1 MLSDIKD
8 LKPDSSGGA
17 AEDGDGQAFHYPPA
31 ISAGYLVRSAHRAFQ
46 RALENRIAP
55 RGVTRGQ
62 WYFLRVLW
70 EEDGL
75 TQRELSAR
83 TGMTEP
89 TTVVALNSMEKADL
103 IRRVRSNEDRR
114 KMHVHLTDKGKRIR
128 GALLPLAKEV
138 NDLSTEGVS
147 AKDMEAFRR
156 ALRQMVD
163 NLEKAKR

>member
-1 MLSDIKD
+1 MLSDIKN
-8 LKPDSSGGA
+8 LKPDPSEGA
-17 AEDGDGQAFHYPPA
+17 AEHGEGEAFHYPSA

-83 TGMTEP
+83 TGRTEP
-89 TTVVALNSMEKADL
+89 TTVVALNSMEKSGL
-103 IRRVRSNEDRR
+103 ISRVRNIEDRR
-114 KMHVHLTDKGKRIR
+114 KMRVSLTKKGKRLR
-128 GALLPLAKEV
+128 GSMLPLAKEV
-138 NDLSTEGVS
+138 NDLATEGVS
-147 AKDMEAFRR
+147 ARDMEAFRR

-163 NLEKAKR
+163 NLGKAEC